1 VELSR
6 AGHHVEIYERSATE
20 LVDQGAGVIAPAHV
34 FQQMIARK
42 LLPESL
48 PRCQVATARY
58 VCRQGDDYTGRWLG
72 DAAFPLTTVN
82 WAHLHRHLRSQVP
95 SAAYHS
101 GVAVHRA
108 AEDDAAGSVS
118 LETSKGRYGPF
129 DLVVFADGYRSA
141 GRSAMGQGSVMRYLG
156 LVFWRGLLSGQD
168 AGDSGPD
175 GVITRIAYPGGHG
188 ALYSIPGDDK
198 SPGPGDRTTMWG
210 YYLPAPADALGEL
223 LTDARGQR
231 HAGSVALGQVR
242 PDVGQDFHKRLA
254 ALIPPQYLDLID
266 RTTRTSIQ
274 AVFSAQAP
282 GYARGR
288 LCVIG
293 DAGTVF
299 PPFSGSG
306 VLKAISNA
314 TTLSG
319 SLTAAATIDEALSAW
334 NDQQRG
340 IEQAMAAVAERNGRN
355 LVYEVP
361 DLASMDD
368 SQIRRWLADIHPDAD
383 ITTPGLPA

>member
-1 VELSR
+1 
-6 AGHHVEIYERSATE
+6 
-20 LVDQGAGVIAPAHV
+20 
-34 FQQMIARK
+34 M
-42 LLPESL
+42 SL
-48 PRCQVATARY
+48 
-58 VCRQGDDYTGRWLG
+58 G
-72 DAAFPLTTVN
+72 
-82 WAHLHRHLRSQVP
+82 
-95 SAAYHS
+95 
-101 GVAVHRA
+101 
-108 AEDDAAGSVS
+108 
-118 LETSKGRYGPF
+118 TSKGTYGPF

-156 LVFWRGLLSGQD
+156 LVFWRGLSSAED

-198 SPGPGDRTTMWG
+198 SPGLGDRTTMWG

-231 HAGSVALGQVR
+231 HTGSVALGQVR
-242 PDVGQDFHKRLA
+242 PDVSQDFHKRLA

-282 GYARGR
+282 GYTRGR

-314 TTLSG
+314 TTLSS

-361 DLASMDD
+361 DLVSMDD

-383 ITTPGLPA
+383 ITTPGLPARLWSIQ

>member
-1 VELSR
+1 
-6 AGHHVEIYERSATE
+6 
-20 LVDQGAGVIAPAHV
+20 
-34 FQQMIARK
+34 
-42 LLPESL
+42 
-48 PRCQVATARY
+48 
-58 VCRQGDDYTGRWLG
+58 
-72 DAAFPLTTVN
+72 
-82 WAHLHRHLRSQVP
+82 
-95 SAAYHS
+95 
-101 GVAVHRA
+101 
-108 AEDDAAGSVS
+108 
-118 LETSKGRYGPF
+118 
-129 DLVVFADGYRSA
+129 
-141 GRSAMGQGSVMRYLG
+141 
-156 LVFWRGLLSGQD
+156 
-168 AGDSGPD
+168 
-175 GVITRIAYPGGHG
+175 
-188 ALYSIPGDDK
+188 
-198 SPGPGDRTTMWG
+198 
-210 YYLPAPADALGEL
+210 
-223 LTDARGQR
+223 
-231 HAGSVALGQVR
+231 VR
-242 PDVGQDFHKRLA
+242 PDVSQDFHKRLA

-282 GYARGR
+282 GYTRGR
-288 LCVIG
+288 RCVIG

-314 TTLSG
+314 TTLSS

-361 DLASMDD
+361 DLVSMDD